1 MSPGRFLQGSAYTA
15 LAALMGT
22 IALPDVVSAREE
34 GEERNAMQIR
44 GERVQQANA
53 ERQQQRAQ
61 QAEQRAAQVDRRTE
75 GQVVQ
80 ADRGSTQRAAQAD
93 RQGDR
98 AAWQTGCMSTKA

>member
-1 MSPGRFLQGSAYTA
+1 MRCHQVGSLNGQPESLTRLAVTWAAATQRQPREMPQMSPGRFLQGSAYTA

-53 ERQQQRAQ
+53 QRQEQRAQ
-61 QAEQRAAQVDRRTE
+61 RAEQ
-75 GQVVQ
+75 
-80 ADRGSTQRAAQAD
+80 
-93 RQGDR
+93 
-98 AAWQTGCMSTKA
+98 